1 MPAKTWQQ
9 QQKLIWNTVCKGSD
23 DYFQVQTKLGRERN
37 VRGKHFSR
45 SSGGVC
51 GKVGVK
57 ENAHVNNVFHYI
69 LKRIGK
75 QENEKH
81 SFQKK
86 KKTFFKKIAMCL
98 LGLRKVLN
106 YMQSQ

>member
-86 KKTFFKKIAMCL
+86 KKTFKKIAMCL

>member
-1 MPAKTWQQ
+1 MV
-9 QQKLIWNTVCKGSD
+9 KL
-23 DYFQVQTKLGRERN
+23 
-37 VRGKHFSR
+37 
-45 SSGGVC
+45 
-51 GKVGVK
+51 GVK